1 MSTAAVTFSEAAVR
15 EVAELAANHA
25 ECIVY
30 QVDRAVDVEL
40 ITDRFICHCYIEP
53 GLQLRPPRHTS
64 FGSPI
69 RGFRRRGSGYAA
81 RFQFFHMQRAYR
93 WTTCRYSGI
102 AQVSFSEQRLA
113 GVRVIAV
120 KHQRNVQK

>member
-69 RGFRRRGSGYAA
+69 RGFRRRARVMRRASSSFICSARIGGRPAA
-81 RFQFFHMQRAYR
+81 TAALPK
-93 WTTCRYSGI
+93 S
-102 AQVSFSEQRLA
+102 ALVSNALLVSA
-113 GVRVIAV
+113 
-120 KHQRNVQK
+120 